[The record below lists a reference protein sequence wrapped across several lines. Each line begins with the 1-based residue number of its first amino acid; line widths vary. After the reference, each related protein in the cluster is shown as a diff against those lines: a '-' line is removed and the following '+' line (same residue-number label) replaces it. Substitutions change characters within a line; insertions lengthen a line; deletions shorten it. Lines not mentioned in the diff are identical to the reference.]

1 MKKLLVLSILACLAP
16 LALAQQAQSETK
28 NDEGTLYAL
37 GYQLGNNIKEQF
49 VIDTNEEY
57 KALSQGMLDSL
68 LKRNPKVK
76 LEDYQQAIQARY
88 AADAQKI
95 LNQRKLE
102 QNQFLDKIKKE
113 KSSKTLS
120 NGAVIQ
126 ITQKGKGKQPKAN
139 SNVKVNY
146 EGTLLNGKIFDSSIK
161 RGQPA
166 EFPVSKVISCWT
178 LGLQEMKTGSK
189 AKLYCPPET
198 AYGDRQNGPIPAGS
212 LLVFDVELLGIE
224 D

>member
-1 MKKLLVLSILACLAP
+1 MKKLLTLSLLTLFIAP
-16 LALAQQAQSETK
+16 FVFAQNQKE
-28 NDEGTLYAL
+28 EETLYAL
-37 GYQLGNNIKEQF
+37 GYQLGNNVREQF
-49 VIDTNEEY
+49 VISSNEEY

-76 LEDYQQAIQARY
+76 LEDYQKAIQARY
-88 AADAQKI
+88 EADSKKI

-102 QNQFLDKIKKE
+102 QNQVLTKIKKD
-113 KSSKTLS
+113 KNSKELS

-126 ITQKGKGKQPKAN
+126 ITQKGKGKQPKAT
-139 SNVKVNY
+139 SNVKVHY
-146 EGTLLNGKIFDSSIK
+146 EGALLDGKVFDSSIK

-166 EFPVSKVISCWT
+166 QFALNQVISCWT
-178 LGLQEMKTGSK
+178 LGLQEMKVGSK
-189 AKLYCPPET
+189 AKLFCPPAT
-198 AYGDRQNGPIPAGS
+198 AYGDNQAGPIPAGS

>member
-1 MKKLLVLSILACLAP
+1 MKKLLMLSLLAFFAVP
-16 LALAQQAQSETK
+16 LAFAEQTQTE
-28 NDEGTLYAL
+28 EETLYAL
-37 GYQLGNNIKEQF
+37 GYQLGNNLKEQF
-49 VIDTNEEY
+49 VISSNEEY

-88 AADAQKI
+88 VADSQKI

-102 QNQFLDKIKKE
+102 QNQVMEKIKKD
-113 KSSKTLS
+113 KNSKELA

-126 ITQKGKGKQPKAN
+126 ITKKGKGKQPKAT
-139 SNVKVNY
+139 SVVSVHY
-146 EGTLLNGKIFDSSIK
+146 EGSLLDGKVFDSSIK

-166 EFPVSKVISCWT
+166 QFPLNQVISCWT
-178 LGLQEMKTGSK
+178 LGLQEMKVGSK

-198 AYGDRQNGPIPAGS
+198 AYGDRQSGPIPAGS
-212 LLVFDVELLGIE
+212 LLVFDVELLDIK